1 MGNVAN
7 FTGFRA
13 SISGVSRYSGLY
25 LRGIHEVHTLSNVV
39 WASDLDVDETQRVF
53 SFYLVFNLQRSFA
66 FSRGLGLLDGRR
78 NTVKKLFTFYIKVT
92 SLLKTYFVH
101 WMEEG
106 KLKHEIQDFCFELSV
121 DLWRI

>member
-1 MGNVAN
+1 M
-7 FTGFRA
+7 
-13 SISGVSRYSGLY
+13 
-25 LRGIHEVHTLSNVV
+25 
-39 WASDLDVDETQRVF
+39 WCDSDLHHVGPSCFRMNKCEEF
-53 SFYLVFNLQRSFA
+53 
-66 FSRGLGLLDGRR
+66 LL
-78 NTVKKLFTFYIKVT
+78 KVT